1 MFLRRIEIKDWKAY
15 VNTRFEFPRPTPD
28 SNVVLI
34 GAKNGYGKTSLFE
47 AIVLGLFGR
56 DGLPLI
62 ARAPFGASADDR
74 LQFSYNQFLADT
86 LHRNALRE
94 GRHSAS
100 VELSFEEE
108 DRGPLIIRRIWYF
121 AGDGRHK
128 PEDEEVRI
136 YLGKNERPV
145 GSPPG
150 EDAVEWRRTFV
161 ARKFLPHTL
170 APFFLFDG
178 EQVQALAQRDM
189 SAQVRTGIEGLLGI
203 QVLRELVGDLRKYA
217 ENRRYSVGGAAS
229 SKTMDRIRIE
239 LETLEHENGEADAR
253 LQDVR
258 AELDLL
264 LARRDLL
271 TRELS
276 SMGAGSGDA
285 TLKDRFE
292 ELNRIKRAIEELNAQ
307 LQTSVMTGVS
317 LALAGRQI
325 RQATLD
331 RLHAEAI
338 REEWEAG
345 LQQGEKGL
353 GRFLAALSASIA
365 STLKPPL
372 SQGQHDE
379 LMRLVRATWQ
389 ELWYP
394 PPDGCADA
402 YLHGY
407 LRGGERSRVTHRLG
421 ELTKLS
427 TAPVADL
434 LDQIAKCESDRHK
447 IEGEI
452 AELEGIGPQLEMKVT
467 ELREVASRVDLLTAQ
482 KGKLE
487 RELEGLTGQLN
498 QKRQELARVS
508 QSLTRAGP
516 NLRRAEG
523 ADRIANTIE
532 AIIRDAVPH
541 EIQTVAE
548 RMTRAF
554 RSMAHK
560 SIVERVLI
568 EPDCTVQL
576 LSSSGTNI
584 RDLAFSAGEQQVFA
598 QALISA
604 VVEVSQ
610 RDFPMVID
618 TPLARLDDAHREG
631 VLTYFTDRVGQVVL
645 LSTDTEVI
653 GRYLD
658 LVKPRLSATY
668 HIVHEHD
675 GDIGRSK
682 PVQGYFA
689 ETGV

>member
-1 MFLRRIEIKDWKAY
+1 MFLRKIEIKDWKAY
-15 VNTRFEFPRPTPD
+15 VNTRFDFPRPGST

-74 LQFSYNQFLADT
+74 LQFSYNAFLAET

-100 VELSFEEE
+100 VELSFEE
-108 DRGPLIIRRIWYF
+108 DDGGPLIIRRIWNF
-121 AGDGRHK
+121 APDGRHK

-136 YLGKNERPV
+136 YVGKNERPT

-150 EDAVEWRRTFV
+150 EDPVEWRRTFV

-178 EQVQALAQRDM
+178 EQVQTLAQRDM

-239 LETLEHENGEADAR
+239 LATLEHENGEAEAR
-253 LQDVR
+253 LQEVR
-258 AELDLL
+258 AELDLV

-285 TLKDRFE
+285 SLKDRFE
-292 ELNRIKRAIEELNAQ
+292 ELNRVKRAIEELNAK
-307 LQTSVMTGVS
+307 LQTSVVTGVS

-325 RQATLD
+325 RQTA
-331 RLHAEAI
+331 LHHLGAEAI

-345 LQQGEKGL
+345 LQQGEKGF

-365 STLKPPL
+365 STLQPPL
-372 SQGQHDE
+372 TREQHDE
-379 LMRLVRATWQ
+379 LMRLVRASWQ

-394 PPDGCADA
+394 PPDGCADS
-402 YLHGY
+402 YLHDY
-407 LRGGERSRVTHRLG
+407 LRGAERSRVTQRLG
-421 ELTKLS
+421 ELTQLS
-427 TAPVADL
+427 TTPVADL
-434 LDQIAKCESDRHK
+434 IDQIANFESDRHK

-452 AELEGIGPQLEMKVT
+452 AELEGIGPQLEAKVT
-467 ELREVASRVDLLTAQ
+467 ELREVASRADLLTSQ

-516 NLRRAEG
+516 NLRRADG

-532 AIIRDAVPH
+532 AIIKDAVPQ
-541 EIQTVAE
+541 EIH
-548 RMTRAF
+548 

-560 SIVERVLI
+560 SIVERVSI

-576 LSSSGTNI
+576 LSSRGKNV
-584 RDLAFSAGEQQVFA
+584 RDLVFSAGEQQVFA

-631 VLTYFTDRVGQVVL
+631 VLTYFTDRVGQVIL
-645 LSTDTEVI
+645 LSTDTEVV

-682 PVQGYFA
+682 PTAGYFP
-689 ETGV
+689 ETRL